1 LSYVPSRMSETA
13 DSTSGRVLRESSDD
27 WIGSECLSR
36 SPSSL
41 LGAKGGAK
49 RRRRDERERPA
60 VGAPRLGQGP
70 DFETAA
76 EQAVRPLPARLSA
89 KTAVR
94 FSRRL
99 ALVPSEERSV
109 EPRGG
114 RTRSARLS
122 PPFSDFAR
130 TVTHTAPRPSR
141 AAYLPTRARSC
152 RARLHV
158 PQKATSHRPTSFS
171 LPTVR

>member
-1 LSYVPSRMSETA
+1 MSETA
-13 DSTSGRVLRESSDD
+13 DSTFGRVLRESSDD

-49 RRRRDERERPA
+49 RRRCDERERPA

-70 DFETAA
+70 DFETTA
-76 EQAVRPLPARLSA
+76 EQAVRPLPARLWA